1 MSSVTLDLH
10 AGESNRTGSQWQH
23 GSLKQLET
31 KTVQHHGLGEGCLLA
46 ADGVTVHKEMLY
58 ERVMQKKPEVCYSTT
73 GKPAAIWNKLL

>member
-1 MSSVTLDLH
+1 MTYMQVNPTEQVLSGNMG
-10 AGESNRTGSQWQH
+10 ASNNW
-23 GSLKQLET
+23 KQ
-31 KTVQHHGLGEGCLLA
+31 TVQHHGLGEGCLLA